1 MLNTKCNLTLK
12 LPSRLLWRKTEGIFL
27 EKIEKSKS
35 RVRCETTRVRLDFN
49 CYGPYFVTEQT
60 WSSPPRQTEI
70 EYGTVLGGTTMDFFS
85 KSTIPTYNRMWEFMV
100 ARRGH
105 VFVNS
110 TSEGVHRVRSTPGGR
125 YAFLVES
132 PIAEYAETRYY
143 DQLWSVKSFC
153 EFSKEKA
160 RSSQVGRVLF
170 C

>member
-1 MLNTKCNLTLK
+1 MILIV
-12 LPSRLLWRKTEGIFL
+12 GI
-27 EKIEKSKS
+27 
-35 RVRCETTRVRLDFN
+35 
-49 CYGPYFVTEQT
+49 YFVTEQT

-132 PIAEYAETRYY
+132 PIAEYAETRYNY
-143 DQLWSVKSFC
+143 NLSSHFVNFPKKKQEALKLRVYYFDHKIQRLHISF
-153 EFSKEKA
+153 
-160 RSSQVGRVLF
+160 
-170 C
+170 